1 MATDFVELKKGLDL
15 DVVAEVLNSEHN
27 CGLRKRGVNYIAVCL
42 LPSHTGEKKQFGKFI
57 LYRDSMRFYC
67 HQCKQ
72 GGDVI
77 DLVSILR
84 EVSKPDAAAWLQ
96 GLQPQAAAAP
106 AADKESESEEDEPER
121 RSTTDI
127 TDEQLAKWYGELS
140 TNDRAVYSV
149 MARIRA
155 NELVEAMR
163 EAEDPRAVLRCLMLY
178 VLSKVDQSR

>member
-1 MATDFVELKKGLDL
+1 MATDFAELKKELDL
-15 DVVAEVLNSEHN
+15 DTVAEALNSEHN
-27 CGLRKRGVNYIAVCL
+27 CGLRKRGVNYIAACV

-77 DLVSILR
+77 DLVSILSGL
-84 EVSKPDAAAWLQ
+84 SKQDAAAWLQ
-96 GLQPQAAAAP
+96 DLQPDTVTP
-106 AADKESESEEDEPER
+106 LADDEHVPDAVEPER
-121 RSTTDI
+121 KRATDS
-127 TDEQLAKWYGELS
+127 TDEQLTQWYGELS

-155 NELVEAMR
+155 DELVAAMH
-163 EAEDPRAVLRCLMLY
+163 EAENPRAVLRCFMLY
-178 VLSKVDQSR
+178 VLGRVEQST